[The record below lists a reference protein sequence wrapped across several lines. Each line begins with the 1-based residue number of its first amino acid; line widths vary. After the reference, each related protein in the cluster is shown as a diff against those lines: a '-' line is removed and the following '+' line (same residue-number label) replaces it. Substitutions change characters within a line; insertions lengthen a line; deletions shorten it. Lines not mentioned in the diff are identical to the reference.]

1 MTPETFCTDKECP
14 YKGICMR
21 WSTSSDIEWRF
32 TESPRKGDSCDMF
45 WGRNQQ
51 NILDKLE
58 RIVKG
63 EEK

>member
-1 MTPETFCTDKECP
+1 MKDMTMCTDNKCP
-14 YKGICMR
+14 YNGTCMR
-21 WSTSSDIEWRF
+21 WSTSSNVEWRF
-32 TESPRKGDSCDMF
+32 TKSPRKGESCDMF

-58 RIVKG
+58 SIVKG